1 MCVLGGGLFSLS
13 EGYGELVHGP
23 GQRAVAD
30 TGLRGRP
37 QQGPSAVLG
46 LIPFSAQL
54 SSGKA

>member
-1 MCVLGGGLFSLS
+1 MCVLGGGCSPPVRAMES
-13 EGYGELVHGP
+13 WCMAQAR
-23 GQRAVAD
+23 GQWPTLAFGA
-30 TGLRGRP
+30 RP